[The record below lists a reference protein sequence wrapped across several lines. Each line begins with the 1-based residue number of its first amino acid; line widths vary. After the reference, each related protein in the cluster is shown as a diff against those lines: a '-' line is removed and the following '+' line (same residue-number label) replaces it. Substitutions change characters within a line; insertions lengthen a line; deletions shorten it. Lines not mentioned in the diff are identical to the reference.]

1 MDFSPGVCG
10 IMFMVDSNI
19 KQYATHSKVIN
30 SADQPHINR
39 VTTFEFN
46 HIRATRPTIKPYRI
60 VTIGPEYSASTLDDV
75 FKVGYVEFIYNS
87 LCKLEP
93 DWEKRVI
100 NIFNLWEDI
109 GTFIDQERFAT
120 VFHSESLD
128 LELPSAI
135 YSLENAYHA
144 ANCEWRIELILATV
158 DVLLK
163 NGNHSID
170 RETDIVFWDMAK
182 QQMVVDCSICWHFGD
197 VAKSVSLKRT
207 ASCDHKPQAKKQCTG
222 VLDDMRVDYTV
233 CKDRDTAGMKRPSS
247 ADDNVP
253 SAKKQRVVVKAFN
266 EKDEFLKHPSSM
278 ENIFKFD
285 YMLSVF
291 SVLGQVEPDWRKQVN
306 NIINIWDHGVQLI
319 NRELLQCLFVNECR
333 ELRLPVETFD
343 FERAYNLAA
352 TEWRIELMLAVVEQ
366 IIKWFDDDVS
376 LHATE
381 LAVWDIAKQEII
393 IDRSVCKKC

>member
-100 NIFNLWEDI
+100 NIFNLWDDI
-109 GTFIDQERFAT
+109 GTFIDQEHFAT
-120 VFHSESLD
+120 VFHRECLY
-128 LELPSAI
+128 LELPSAT

-207 ASCDHKPQAKKQCTG
+207 ASCDYMPQAKKQCTG

-233 CKDRDTAGMKRPSS
+233 CKDRDTAGTKRHSS

-253 SAKKQRVVVKAFN
+253 SAKKQRAVIKAFN
-266 EKDEFLKHPSSM
+266 EKDEFLKCPSSM

-306 NIINIWDHGVQLI
+306 NIINIWDQGVQLI

-381 LAVWDIAKQEII
+381 LAVWDVAKQEII
-393 IDRSVCKKC
+393 IDRSVCKRC